1 MSVRV
6 TILGSGTSTGVPML
20 SCSCTACT
28 STDSRDRRLRSSLLI
43 SVAGRNV
50 VIDTTPEF
58 RIQMLRADVGSL
70 DAVLLTHS
78 HADHIQG
85 FDDLRAFTM
94 GTDKRIPVYGASH
107 TLAHIREHFRYIWES
122 EQVGGG
128 VPQVDLRAVDAPFEV
143 AGLAVEPIPVRHG
156 CLDVFG
162 YRFADCAYISDVSD
176 IPESSMERLQG
187 LKLLILDA
195 VRYRPHSTH
204 FHLEAA
210 KQVARRLAPAKT
222 VFTHLNH
229 DFVHAELVEQLPAG
243 MDAAYD
249 GMQFELDPVPKGCGQ
264 TF

>member
-1 MSVRV
+1 MIVRV

-20 SCSCTACT
+20 GCTCAACR
-28 STDSRDRRLRSSLLI
+28 STDPRDQRLRSSLLI
-43 SVAGRNV
+43 SVDGRNL

-58 RIQMLRADVGSL
+58 RIQMLRANVSGL
-70 DAVLLTHS
+70 DAVMLTHS
-78 HADHIQG
+78 HADHIHG

-94 GTDKRIPVYGASH
+94 GTDVRIPVYGASH

-128 VPQVDLRAVDAPFEV
+128 VPQVDLHAVDGPFEA
-143 AGLAVEPIPVRHG
+143 AGLTIEPIPVWHG
-156 CLDVFG
+156 RLAVFG
-162 YRFADCAYISDVSD
+162 FRFADCAYISDVSA
-176 IPESSMERLQG
+176 IPDSSMDRLRG
-187 LKLLILDA
+187 LRLLIIDA

-210 KQVARRLAPAKT
+210 KRVARRLAPAKT

-229 DFVHAELVEQLPAG
+229 DFVHAELVDQLPAD

-249 GMQFELDPVPKGCGQ
+249 GMQFDL
-264 TF
+264 